1 MKDIVMA
8 IPARFTNVEMDKNS
22 AYSFQQINESVFLIE
37 FFNQLAQLLSE
48 DFEKYHFYIYANIDI
63 HVLPDSLNIK
73 SPRKKVLIFLSSQN
87 HQVNPGLPGDFFAVF
102 KCHLAVDVLRE
113 RIFHFPLGYV
123 KETLHQPVK
132 RMEERTV
139 NVFYS
144 GNLNK
149 GRVPLYKLLAKSKV
163 PDVFFDYL
171 IKLAKRVPNL
181 IKRDFSHAFP
191 ASYIQFTDGF
201 KKGLSPQAYTQ
212 MLYNSR
218 IVLCPKGF
226 LMAETYRHFEA
237 MRAGCVIISEKL
249 PQTYLYKNSPI
260 IQVASWK
267 EGLAFAENLLKD
279 SVLLQ
284 QYHQRTLYWWENVC
298 NEASTA
304 RHVAEIL
311 ISLGQLP
318 VEK

>member
-1 MKDIVMA
+1 MKVTTVA
-8 IPARFTNVEMDKNS
+8 IPAQFTNVEMDKNS
-22 AYSFQQINESVFLIE
+22 AYSFQQINESVFLIA
-37 FFNQLAQLLSE
+37 FFTHLEQLLSE
-48 DFEKYHFYIYANIDI
+48 DFSNYHFYIYANIDSQ
-63 HVLPDSLNIK
+63 VLPSSLGIK
-73 SPRKKVLIFLSSQN
+73 SAKKKVLIFLSSQS
-87 HQVNPGLPGDFFAVF
+87 HQVNPALPGDFFAVF
-102 KCHLAVDVLRE
+102 KCHLSADVIRE

-132 RMEERTV
+132 RMEDRSI

-149 GRVPLYKLLAKSKV
+149 GRVPLYKLLSKSRV
-163 PDVFFDYL
+163 PDVLFSLL
-171 IKLAKRVPNL
+171 IKMAKRIPKL
-181 IKRDFSHAFP
+181 IKRDFSHVFP
-191 ASYIQFTDGF
+191 SSYIHFTDGF

-249 PQTYLYKNSPI
+249 PQTYLYKHSPI
-260 IQVASWK
+260 IQVANWK
-267 EGLAFAENLLKD
+267 DGLAFVEDLLKD
-279 SVLLQ
+279 PGLMQ
-284 QYHQRTLYWWENVC
+284 QYQQRMLYWWDTVC

-311 ISLGQLP
+311 LSLEQLP
-318 VEK
+318 VD